1 MLVAKRELNDYYEKE
16 VEAVV
21 EREKEI
27 RKRKNQK
34 AKTTSK
40 IVAITM
46 AVLGLVLCLYV
57 LYGYMNITKIKS
69 EIALLEKNK
78 IELEK
83 DKEDLIVQ
91 LDTIKSSK
99 KIEEDARFQLGMDH
113 AEEGQI
119 VHLSIGELEIDN
131 EIKDEEAVLF
141 IQEIKNIFNL
151 AIDFFKG
158 A

>member
-57 LYGYMNITKIKS
+57 LYGYANITKIKS